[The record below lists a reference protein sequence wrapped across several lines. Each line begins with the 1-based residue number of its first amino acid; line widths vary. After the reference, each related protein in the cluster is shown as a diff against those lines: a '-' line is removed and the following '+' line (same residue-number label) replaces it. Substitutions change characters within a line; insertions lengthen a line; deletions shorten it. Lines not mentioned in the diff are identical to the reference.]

1 MLAVRIADAWYVC
14 VGKQEVECDGQE
26 GQVSHQGEVL
36 AVHNHVVQP
45 V

>member
-1 MLAVRIADAWYVC
+1 MGITDAGHVR
-14 VGKQEVECDGQE
+14 VGEQEVESDGQE

-36 AVHNHVVQP
+36 VVQNLL